1 MPRLLLLPWLS
12 RLFPLTP
19 DDSPLTLYTSSM
31 TRLLFALLGVIL
43 LAVTALALV
52 WLAGQLLLGLGV
64 FVVGAAGVL
73 GRLLWYLAFTGVL
86 AGIVFFVASA
96 WRPAS
101 RVAPVQAQVQV
112 RPAKSARTRPVKAKG
127 FNFRAAPASTSK
139 VTQAATEALGTDPPQ
154 SSPKQ
159 SNTEQD

>member
-1 MPRLLLLPWLS
+1 
-12 RLFPLTP
+12 
-19 DDSPLTLYTSSM
+19 M
-31 TRLLFALLGVIL
+31 TRLLFALLGIIL

-52 WLAGQLLLGLGV
+52 WLAGQLLVGLGV

-101 RVAPVQAQVQV
+101 RVAPVQAQVSAQQAS
-112 RPAKSARTRPVKAKG
+112 AKARAGKTRPVRADGFKFGSATASKAP
-127 FNFRAAPASTSK
+127 PAEGQT
-139 VTQAATEALGTDPPQ
+139 TEAQPDQTA
-154 SSPKQ
+154 SP
-159 SNTEQD
+159 SRL

>member
-1 MPRLLLLPWLS
+1 
-12 RLFPLTP
+12 
-19 DDSPLTLYTSSM
+19 M

-52 WLAGQLLLGLGV
+52 WLAGQLLVGLGV

-101 RVAPVQAQVQV
+101 RIAPVQAQAS
-112 RPAKSARTRPVKAKG
+112 AKAKAAKAKPVKATG
-127 FNFRAAPASTSK
+127 FKLRVAQSDKSAPAQA
-139 VTQAATEALGTDPPQ
+139 QAAEVQ
-154 SSPKQ
+154 
-159 SNTEQD
+159 QDTTA

>member
-1 MPRLLLLPWLS
+1 
-12 RLFPLTP
+12 
-19 DDSPLTLYTSSM
+19 M
-31 TRLLFALLGVIL
+31 TRLLFALLGIIL

-52 WLAGQLLLGLGV
+52 WLAGQVLVGLGV

-101 RVAPVQAQVQV
+101 RVAPVQAQVS
-112 RPAKSARTRPVKAKG
+112 AKAKAVKTSPLKDRPVKTAG
-127 FNFRAAPASTSK
+127 FKFRPAPSGK
-139 VTQAATEALGTDPPQ
+139 VSPAEAQPTE
-154 SSPKQ
+154 SSQ
-159 SNTEQD
+159 E

>member
-1 MPRLLLLPWLS
+1 
-12 RLFPLTP
+12 
-19 DDSPLTLYTSSM
+19 M

-52 WLAGQLLLGLGV
+52 WLAGQLLVGLGV

-101 RVAPVQAQVQV
+101 RVAPVQAQAS
-112 RPAKSARTRPVKAKG
+112 AKAKAAKAKPVKATG
-127 FNFRAAPASTSK
+127 FKLRAAQSGKNAPAEA
-139 VTQAATEALGTDPPQ
+139 QAAEAQPDQTA
-154 SSPKQ
+154 
-159 SNTEQD
+159 

>member
-1 MPRLLLLPWLS
+1 
-12 RLFPLTP
+12 
-19 DDSPLTLYTSSM
+19 M

-64 FVVGAAGVL
+64 FVVGAVGVL
-73 GRLLWYLAFTGVL
+73 GRLLWYLTFTGVL

-101 RVAPVQAQVQV
+101 RVAPVQAQV
-112 RPAKSARTRPVKAKG
+112 RPAAGARTKSVKAKG
-127 FNFRAAPASTSK
+127 FNFRAAPANPSK
-139 VTQAATEALGTDPPQ
+139 VPQAAAQGSGAEPERSHPQ
-154 SSPKQ
+154 QDTP
-159 SNTEQD
+159 EQD

>member
-1 MPRLLLLPWLS
+1 
-12 RLFPLTP
+12 
-19 DDSPLTLYTSSM
+19 M

-52 WLAGQLLLGLGV
+52 WLAGQVLVGLGV

-101 RVAPVQAQVQV
+101 RIAPLQTQVAA
-112 RPAKSARTRPVKAKG
+112 KAKAVKSKPIKATG
-127 FNFRAAPASTSK
+127 FKFRPIKSGKGAPAEA
-139 VTQAATEALGTDPPQ
+139 QAAEAQQGPTA
-154 SSPKQ
+154 
-159 SNTEQD
+159 